1 MSWIATIPFDAATGK
16 LKTLYQRVT
25 GPDNNVDNIM
35 MLHSLRPHTME
46 GHMAIYKYVLHHS
59 GNTIPKWFLEVLG
72 VWVSALNT
80 CNYCVEHHFA
90 GMKRLLGDDPR
101 AEAIRAAIEARD
113 VDAAPLDDSQKAAMR
128 YAQMLTQDP
137 ANLQKDDI
145 ETLRAAGFDDGQI
158 LEINQVCAYFA
169 YANRT
174 VLGLGCSTDGDVI
187 GLSPGN
193 SQDPDDWS
201 HA

>member
-101 AEAIRAAIEARD
+101 ADAIRAAIEARD

-137 ANLQKDDI
+137 AALRKDDI

-158 LEINQVCAYFA
+158 LEVNQVCAYFA
-169 YANRT
+169 YANRS